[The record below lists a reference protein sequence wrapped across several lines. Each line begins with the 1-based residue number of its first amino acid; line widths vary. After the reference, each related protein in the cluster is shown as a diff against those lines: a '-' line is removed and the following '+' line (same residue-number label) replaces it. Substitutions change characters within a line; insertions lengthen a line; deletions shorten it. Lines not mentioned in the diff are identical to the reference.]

1 MTDIAGPTDRGKWQD
16 LLENRKLI
24 LLWAAILLGSALV
37 MTNRD
42 AVPWLYQYPDQWVM
56 PVSDFFAAIIS
67 WFESNLK
74 WLFRAVSGVLEWPMW
89 AFNETL
95 RSLPWLTIVGMLVL
109 IAWQGGGARLAV
121 LVLAC
126 LFYILGVGYWLESM
140 STFAL
145 VLVSVPLSI
154 VIGFGVGIWATR
166 NQRVD
171 QMIGPVLDLM
181 QTVPAFAYLIPI
193 LILFGFGPVV
203 GLIAS
208 VIFSVPPM
216 VRNTILGLKQ
226 VDASISESSEMNGCT
241 ARQKFWWAVFP
252 SALPQIMVGINQATM
267 AALSMVIIAAIIGGF
282 GDIGWEV
289 LSRMRKAQ
297 AGQSA
302 LSGLVIVAL
311 AIMLDRM
318 TIAYARRQLPV
329 SSQKGMPARRFVQS
343 LVGIALATL
352 ALAWVFPALWQ
363 WPKPWEIYPADQI
376 NAAVEYILA
385 AYGPFLKAVKN
396 GVLFFVLLPV
406 KLGLSRAI
414 APFTWGFSPSVAMI
428 TGYWVVAAICVAG
441 AFFAGHWRKSV
452 GLALF
457 SGVLFFG
464 VTGLAWSVVVVVVSL
479 LAYLLG
485 GWRVGLTVLGS
496 LVFLLVC
503 GLWGPA
509 MISIYLCSV
518 AVMACI
524 LLGGGLGILASES
537 ASVSAAMR
545 VINDTLQTMP
555 QFALLIPALM
565 LFQVGEFTALLAII
579 AYAIVPMIRYT
590 EQGLRAVPGTLI
602 EAGLLSGCNRWQI
615 FWLIKIPTALPQI
628 LLGINQTT
636 LFALGMLVIA
646 AMVGTTGLGQQIFI
660 ALGKAD
666 AGLGITAGLG
676 MALIAISVD
685 RMLKA
690 AATRLST

>member
-1 MTDIAGPTDRGKWQD
+1 MTRQD
-16 LLENRKLI
+16 KRADLWENRRLI
-24 LLWAAILLGSALV
+24 LLWAAILLGSALIMV
-37 MTNRD
+37 GRD
-42 AVPWLYQYPDQWVM
+42 TVGWLYQYPDQWIL

-74 WLFRAVSGVLEWPMW
+74 WLFRAVSAALEWPMW

-95 RSLPWLTIVGMLVL
+95 RALPWLTIAGMLVV
-109 IAWQGGGARLAV
+109 IAWQGGGMRLAI
-121 LVLAC
+121 LVSMC
-126 LFYILGVGYWLESM
+126 LLYILGVGYWLESM

-154 VIGFGVGIWATR
+154 VIGFGMGVWATR
-166 NQRVD
+166 NRRVG

-216 VRNTILGLKQ
+216 VRNTMLGLQQ
-226 VDASISESSEMNGCT
+226 VDASITESSEMNGCT
-241 ARQKFWWAVFP
+241 PRQKFWWAVFP

-311 AIMLDRM
+311 AIMLDRITM
-318 TIAYARRQLPV
+318 AYARRQLPV
-329 SSQKGMPARRFVQS
+329 NSHSGLPARQFALTLGAVALGS
-343 LVGIALATL
+343 LV
-352 ALAWVFPALWQ
+352 LAWLLPALWQ
-363 WPKPWEIYPADQI
+363 WPKTWEFYPADQI
-376 NAAVEYILA
+376 NAAVDYILVE
-385 AYGPFLKAVKN
+385 YGPFLKTVKN

-414 APFTWGFSPSVAMI
+414 APFTWGFSPSPAMI
-428 TGYWVVAAICVAG
+428 AGYWLIAAAAVGGTFYAG
-441 AFFAGHWRKSV
+441 QWRKSV
-452 GLALF
+452 GFALLA
-457 SGVLFFG
+457 GVLFFG
-464 VTGLAWSVVVVVVSL
+464 VTGLAWSVVIVVVTL

-485 GWRVGLTVLGS
+485 GARVGLTVLGS
-496 LVFLLVC
+496 LVFLLVG
-503 GLWGPA
+503 GLWAPA

-524 LLGGGLGILASES
+524 LLGGSLGILASES
-537 ASVSAAMR
+537 DGVSAVMR

-590 EQGLRAVPGTLI
+590 EQGLRAVPSTLI

-615 FWLIKIPTALPQI
+615 FWLIKIPNALPQI

-676 MALIAISVD
+676 MAFIAISAD

-690 AATRLST
+690 AASRLSNT